1 MFSKTLHWISDY
13 QILANTVAEMGFDGI
28 DLTVRPEGHVLPEK
42 VILDL
47 PKAVQAAKIA
57 KMANVSRLL
66 LGHISARYEDTSKH
80 HAEAIEIFPNSL
92 VVEDGDT
99 FEIDR

>member
-1 MFSKTLHWISDY
+1 MPQISNVSVLY
-13 QILANTVAEMGFDGI
+13 HEATFVQKEI
-28 DLTVRPEGHVLPEK
+28 DRARTTFHST
-42 VILDL
+42 
-47 PKAVQAAKIA
+47 AQQAAKIA

-92 VVEDGDT
+92 VVEDGDA